1 LNAHTN
7 KTEYILDDALAHF
20 TRNAIND
27 IFDGDKFPGSFG
39 PTRNYLWEYGVDY
52 YTLRQRSLQLYIE
65 NPYVN
70 GIIKRMLRNEIFT
83 GITPEA
89 TPIASIIW
97 PDKDPEER
105 EQLAANYGEKMTE
118 AFMIYAADYNVFDYK
133 KQLTFGE
140 FQLQCR
146 LEAMLSGDGVIYSRI
161 NRQTMLPCWD
171 WINGTYIKTDLNY
184 TPRENNRVIHGVE
197 IDAHGRHVA
206 YHVEQWDGEKISF
219 KRIPVIGEK
228 SGRQISWM
236 VYGGEK
242 LLDSVRGIPLLANVL
257 FMLKDLDRYKD
268 AELRAAVINSLLPLF
283 IKKTIP
289 GQMGTSP
296 VYNMGRQAPFTPP
309 SPGTPAAV
317 EAGLASTQVPPN
329 EQKIA
334 QILPGSVLDRLAAG
348 EEPVSFNTQRP
359 NVNFGKFEEIII
371 SAICWSNEIPP
382 EIVMLRFGSGYSAAR
397 QASNEYGV
405 TLRYR
410 TFKNAKDYCQ
420 LIYQEFIIQ
429 SVLLGQLD
437 IPNFRNIAFSPAQ
450 WILRG
455 AWLKCE
461 WSGLSRPSVDIHR
474 EAKAMKDMASMG
486 WIPNE
491 QAAREFSGMDFRAV
505 QNKIKRERE
514 LMARY
519 GFKQNYLEEKVEVVE
534 KAEGDTSE
542 GDGGGL
548 KQEDIES
555 AANFFYMIEDNMDI
569 SIEDK
574 KLLKT
579 AFLEDL
585 RRRKL

>member
-1 LNAHTN
+1 LNAHIV
-7 KTEYILDDALAHF
+7 TEQKLDEVLAYF
-20 TRNAIND
+20 VRNAIGD

-83 GITPEA
+83 GVTPEA

-97 PDKDPEER
+97 PDKNIKGR
-105 EQLAANYGEKMTE
+105 EQLAVKYAEKMTE
-118 AFMIYAADYNVFDYK
+118 AFTIYAADYNAFDYK

-140 FQLQCR
+140 FQAQCR

-161 NRQTMLPCWD
+161 NQQTMLPCWD
-171 WINGTYIKTDLNY
+171 WINSTYIKTDPNY
-184 TPRENNRVIHGVE
+184 TPRGNNRVIHGVE
-197 IDAHGRHVA
+197 IDAHGRHAA

-219 KRIPVIGEK
+219 KRVPGVGEK

-257 FMLKDLDRYKD
+257 YMLKDLDRYKD
-268 AELRAAVINSLLPLF
+268 AELRAAVVNSLIPLF

-289 GQMGTSP
+289 GQPGASP
-296 VYNMGRQAPFTPP
+296 VYNMGTHAPFTMPP
-309 SPGTPAAV
+309 SMIPAPGT
-317 EAGLASTQVPPN
+317 ENASTQAPPD

-334 QILPGSVLDRLAAG
+334 RILPGSVFDRLAAG
-348 EEPVSFNTQRP
+348 EEPVSFDTRRP

-371 SAICWSNEIPP
+371 SAISWSNEIPP
-382 EIVMLRFGSGYSAAR
+382 EIVMLRFGSSYAAAR
-397 QASNEYGV
+397 QASNEYST
-405 TLRYR
+405 TLKYR

-437 IPNFRNIAFSPAQ
+437 IPNFRNIVFDPAQ
-450 WILRG
+450 WKLRG

-461 WSGLSRPSVDIHR
+461 WSGISRPAIDIQR
-474 EAKAMKDMASMG
+474 EAKAMKDIASMG
-486 WIPNE
+486 WVSNE
-491 QAAREFSGMDFRAV
+491 QAAREFSGTDFRAV
-505 QNKIKRERE
+505 QNKIKSERE
-514 LMARY
+514 LMDSY
-519 GFKQNYLEEKVEVVE
+519 GFRQNFLDEKAEVVE
-534 KAEGDTSE
+534 KIEGDTPDGEE
-542 GDGGGL
+542 GGFN
-548 KQEDIES
+548 QEDYES
-555 AANFFYMIEDNMDI
+555 IADFFYAIEDNIDI
-569 SIEDK
+569 SADDK
-574 KLLKT
+574 KLLKA
-579 AFLEDL
+579 AFVRDL